1 MADED
6 YGEDAAYFFDDDDYL
21 YVEDE
26 YAIAVGIRN
35 LRRVSG
41 ACSARH
47 TRARGQAVDTKNS
60 PRTN

>member
-26 YAIAVGIRN
+26 YAIAVGIRV

-41 ACSARH
+41 ACSTCS
-47 TRARGQAVDTKNS
+47 TRLCRQL
-60 PRTN
+60 